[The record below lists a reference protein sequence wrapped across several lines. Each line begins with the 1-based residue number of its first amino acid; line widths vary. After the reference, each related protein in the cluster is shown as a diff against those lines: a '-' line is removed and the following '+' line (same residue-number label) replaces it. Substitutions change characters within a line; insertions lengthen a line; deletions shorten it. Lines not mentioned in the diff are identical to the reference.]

1 MFKNHL
7 KIAVRNLSKN
17 KIFSIIN
24 IIGLAIGLSA
34 SYVIGL
40 IIFYDLTF
48 DKFHKDHENI
58 YRVTTTFDTPEGTFN
73 NYGVPVPLG
82 NNLKNNIPGI
92 EIVSPFFTTYINK
105 IENKETNSTFK
116 NIEDAIYADENY
128 FQLFNYKWIAGSTKK
143 ILTHPNEI
151 VLTNNRASKYFPNL
165 TPTEIIG
172 KTLLYDNESIV
183 TVTGIVEK
191 QKERTDLDFQE
202 FLSLK
207 TAATNYMKDQIYN
220 DNWLNTNSATQ
231 VFLKVLNSNHLKN
244 IKAHLSK
251 LAEEHTEERM
261 TKLGYSKSF
270 ILQPLKA
277 IHFSK
282 HGIFNN
288 SGNSASKTLL
298 SSLGAIAV
306 FLLLLGCVNF
316 INLNTA
322 QATKRS
328 LEIGIRK
335 TLGSSKKQLIFQ
347 FLGETFLLTICSA
360 IVSLFF
366 SYWLIKIFSDFIPEG
381 ISIDMF
387 SNPLIFISIIILLL
401 LVTLLSGL
409 YPSIIL
415 SNFKPIDVLKKQ
427 LPTGENNIS
436 LRKYLTVFQFVIAQV
451 FIIATILVGKQMHY
465 LMNKDMG
472 IKTNAVAYIR
482 LWHDDDYNNRLNF
495 FNEVKSIS
503 GISKMSLGGDPPVST
518 NSQSAFAT
526 YISNGKEINS
536 SLQLLKGDLNY
547 CNLYGINII
556 AGRERLNDTINEYL
570 INETYSKLL
579 GFQNPTEVIGQTIK
593 INGAIV
599 PIVGVMEDFNQRSL
613 RGKIIPMAL
622 ISDISRNKYSKF
634 NTMHFSLKG
643 TSENWSKTIRSI
655 EKKWDDLYP
664 DADFEIHFMDEM
676 IKQFYEQEQKTST
689 LLKWATG
696 LAIII
701 SCLGLLGLVIF
712 TTERRIKEIG
722 IRKVLGA
729 SLTELNILLCKDFIS
744 LVAIGF
750 IIATPIAW
758 YGLNHWLEGF
768 SYRTSISWWVF
779 LLSGLV
785 MLIITL
791 LVVSFKTLSTAKSNP
806 VDSLQTE

>member
-1 MFKNHL
+1 MIENYL
-7 KIAVRNLSKN
+7 KIAIRNLWSN
-17 KIFSIIN
+17 RVFSFIN

-48 DKFHKDHENI
+48 DKFHKDYENI
-58 YRVTTTFDTPEGTFN
+58 YRVTTTFETPEGSFN
-73 NYGVPVPLG
+73 NSGVAVPVG

-105 IENKETNSTFK
+105 IENKEINSTFK
-116 NIEDAIYADENY
+116 NIEDAIYTDENY
-128 FQLFNYKWIAGSTKK
+128 FQLFNYTWIAGSPEK

-151 VLTNNRASKYFPNL
+151 VLTNTRASKYFPNL
-165 TPTEIIG
+165 MPSEIIG
-172 KTLLYDNESIV
+172 KSLLYDNESMI

-207 TAATNYMKDQIYN
+207 TAATNYMKDQVYN
-220 DNWLNTNSATQ
+220 DKWLNTNSATQ
-231 VFLKVLNSNHLKN
+231 VFLKVLNANHLKN
-244 IKAHLSK
+244 IKSHLSN

-261 TKLGYSKSF
+261 AKLGYSRSF
-270 ILQPLKA
+270 ILQPLKD

-298 SSLGAIAV
+298 FSLGAIAV

-335 TLGSSKKQLIFQ
+335 TLGASKKQLIFQ
-347 FLGETFLLTICSA
+347 FLGETFLLTICA
-360 IVSLFF
+360 ALVSLVF
-366 SYWLIKIFSDFIPEG
+366 SYWLIKLFSDFIPEG
-381 ISIDMF
+381 ISINMF
-387 SNPLIFISIIILLL
+387 SNPLILISTIILLF
-401 LVTLLSGL
+401 LVILLSGF

-415 SNFKPIDVLKKQ
+415 SNFKPIAVLQKQ
-427 LPTGENNIS
+427 LSTGENNMS

-451 FIIATILVGKQMHY
+451 FIISTILVGKQMHY

-472 IKTNAVAYIR
+472 IKTNAIAYIR
-482 LWHDDDYNNRLNF
+482 LWHDSDYNNRLNF
-495 FNEVKSIS
+495 FNEVKSIP
-503 GISKMSLGGDPPVST
+503 GISQVSLGGDPPVST

-526 YISNGKEINS
+526 YYSNGKEINT

-547 CNLYGINII
+547 CNLYGIHII
-556 AGRERLNDTINEYL
+556 SGRERLNDTINEYI

-579 GFQNPTEVIGQTIK
+579 GFQNPTKVIGKTIE
-593 INGAIV
+593 INNAIV

-613 RGKIIPMAL
+613 RNKILPIAL
-622 ISDISRNKYSKF
+622 ISDISRNKHSKF
-634 NTMHFSLKG
+634 HTIHFSLKG
-643 TSENWSKTIRSI
+643 TSENWSNTIRSI
-655 EKKWDDLYP
+655 EKKWNNLYP
-664 DADFEIHFMDEM
+664 DADFEIHFMDET
-676 IKQFYEQEQKTST
+676 IKLFYEQERKTSI

-729 SLTELNILLCKDFIS
+729 STIELNLLLCKDFIL
-744 LVAIGF
+744 LVATGF
-750 IIATPIAW
+750 IIAAPIAW
-758 YGLNHWLEGF
+758 YGLNHWLDGF
-768 SYRTSISWWVF
+768 TYRTPFSWWVF
-779 LLSGLV
+779 LLSGLA

-791 LVVSFKTLSTAKSNP
+791 LVVSFKTISTAKSNP